1 MDYGKRYSRLSAP
14 LASAWG
20 RRLLT
25 MADKGSVIVLAS
37 AYIVSLFILACT
49 VNGAFWKAAAVPMAV
64 FALVSLMREVLNRP
78 RPYESWPLDP
88 LIAKASSGR
97 SFPSRH
103 MASAVIIA
111 MELQWLWLPAGIAAW
126 VLCAVIAFT
135 RIAGGV
141 HYPSD
146 VIGAVAIAGILGFVG
161 FYLIP

>member
-1 MDYGKRYSRLSAP
+1 MDYGKTYSRLSKP
-14 LASAWG
+14 LASPRG
-20 RRLLT
+20 RKLLAA
-25 MADKGSVIVLAS
+25 ADKGSVALLAC

-49 VNGAFWKAAAVPMAV
+49 VDAAFWKAAAVPLAV
-64 FALVSLMREVLNRP
+64 FALVSLIRTALNRP

-88 LIAKASSGR
+88 LIAKASKGR

-146 VIGAVAIAGILGFVG
+146 VIGAAALAAVLGLIG
-161 FYLIP
+161 FYLVP